1 MLRKLDHRYLG
12 GAVYNWLEKDDYLST
27 TDVNETNINFGVL
40 QVLN

>member
-27 TDVNETNINFGVL
+27 TDVNEPILISVFFKF
-40 QVLN
+40 